1 MSGQTPWSIKGI
13 RAETREAAKGLA
25 QRDGLT
31 IGEWMNR
38 LIEDIGSP
46 EDDRSAGQQATGL
59 QGWPTPQGTEPFPVS
74 QPTWP
79 SGAPQSGDASRL
91 SQALETL
98 TRRLEGLPTGAASM
112 APRPVMAPV
121 VGPALNPAGLGG
133 VDRAL
138 MAIGERM
145 EDAERRSDRTFGHI
159 DAALSELRQTQT
171 MVADRLRRLEDT
183 DPAHKSMGALRTLE
197 AALAQLVGQMQ
208 EQEARTASMARELAE
223 TRRAAGG
230 EIAARM
236 DELSART
243 AAGLDSLGTTVE
255 SVAGRIS
262 QIEDLTS
269 GAIEEADRGLHLVS
283 DRVSSVEALVQE
295 TNARLAT
302 LMVDLSA
309 RITEVEAIA
318 QAGADR
324 TDLAGL
330 KTRMEQLA
338 TEMRGF
344 DGRMQ
349 EMEQSG
355 ASALEE
361 MGDRVAAF
369 GARFNDMDSRL
380 TKALAETRTELAAA
394 MKDGIDSRIADL
406 AATLAERLDG
416 SERRTG
422 AAMERVGEEVAKV
435 ATVLTERLA
444 RLEETD
450 GGARDA
456 GMAARL
462 ELARITRAI
471 DERMSAMEGRD
482 GQLLEQASARMQA
495 MTDQLAQRLEQTE
508 RRTTE
513 SVTDQMRAL
522 AERLQARQDETS
534 RDLSRRIDE
543 ADERSARRLEERLST
558 VTRDIAAAE
567 DRAKAVS
574 APLHRGFD
582 TLIDRLDRLETRAI
596 EPYAETVGFAGGPS
610 ANPRDTVAFADPTL
624 ANTGGFLLAEPSG
637 SRAGP
642 SGLGFAAPATA
653 YAPPADVALDGED
666 FGAALNLTPAQP
678 DAGGRRATSGFA
690 SPFPAD
696 EVGMA
701 GDPGDHFT
709 MASAAGSAAGDPP
722 ILGSDAPGSVLSFEL
737 DSDPYELEA
746 ARTSG
751 LGGERHGGATDYLTA
766 ARQAAINAAQTREV
780 EQASRKNARKSREKA
795 VKPPKGRTAVIDPD
809 QARVPAAG
817 KSRPPIS
824 PVGMVAAA
832 GLVVA
837 GGLLAFNALRGDEEP
852 RPAALTPAPPTAPAA
867 GQATAPAA
875 GPALDP
881 ALDPAA
887 APVDPA
893 AAVPAGGAAAIPLA
907 STATGVPPVAAPA
920 AAAPAAALAGTSA
933 PPQRS
938 AAMDRMERDQQARAR
953 EAQQR
958 ATQVANRP
966 TPVTAPAS
974 ARPPAAAPAAA
985 QPAAGRPPA
994 VPATARPAAPAARTP
1009 GAAQAAPAGAAAP
1022 ARAAQGQAGA
1032 ASRQPAAAPARA
1044 GQTAAP
1050 AANGRAS
1057 YEEATRRQQAGD
1069 TAGALPLLQ
1078 QAAEAGDL
1086 RAQNRLARMY
1096 ERGEGGVQRD
1106 MAAARRWTER
1116 AAAGGSRQAQHNLGV
1131 YYAEGEGTQ
1140 QDFGRAAENFN
1151 RAARRGS
1158 RDSQY
1163 NLGAMAEQGLGRERS
1178 DADAYYWF
1186 SIAARN
1192 GDPDAAR
1199 RAQAVGARLDPATRQ
1214 ATDARANGF
1223 QPEGGGDE

>member
-46 EDDRSAGQQATGL
+46 EDDRSAGHYPSGG
-59 QGWPTPQGTEPFPVS
+59 QGWSAPQGTEPFPGAHVPGV

-91 SQALETL
+91 AQALESL
-98 TRRLEGLPTGAASM
+98 TRRLEGLPTGASGS
-112 APRPVMAPV
+112 APRPMMAPTMATAM
-121 VGPALNPAGLGG
+121 GPALVPGGLGG

-145 EDAERRSDRTFGHI
+145 EDSERRSDRTFGHI

-197 AALAQLVGQMQ
+197 NALAQLVGQMQ
-208 EQEARTASMARELAE
+208 EQEARTSAMARELAE
-223 TRRAAGG
+223 TRREAGG
-230 EIAARM
+230 EMAARM
-236 DELSART
+236 DDLSART
-243 AAGLDSLGTTVE
+243 SAGLESLETTVE
-255 SVAGRIS
+255 AVAGRIS
-262 QIEDLTS
+262 QIEELTS

-330 KTRMEQLA
+330 KNRMEQLA

-380 TKALAETRTELAAA
+380 SKALTETRTELAAA
-394 MKDGIDSRIADL
+394 MKDGIDSRISEL

-422 AAMERVGEEVAKV
+422 AAMERVGEELARV

-444 RLEETD
+444 RLEDAD

-456 GMAARL
+456 SMATRM

-513 SVTDQMRAL
+513 TVSDQMRTL
-522 AERLQARQDETS
+522 AERLQARQDEAS

-543 ADERSARRLEERLST
+543 ADERSARRLEERLGT

-596 EPYAETVGFAGGPS
+596 EPYAETVGFMGGPAAITPAGS
-610 ANPRDTVAFADPTL
+610 AFADPAL
-624 ANTGGFLLAEPSG
+624 ADAGGYQLAERTGP
-637 SRAGP
+637 RAG
-642 SGLGFAAPATA
+642 SAGLGIAATA
-653 YAPPADVALDGED
+653 TPYAPPADMALNGED
-666 FGAALNLTPAQP
+666 YGIAASPSTAEA
-678 DAGGRRATSGFA
+678 DTGGRRSTSGFA
-690 SPFPAD
+690 SPFPAN

-701 GDPGDHFT
+701 GDPGDHFM
-709 MASAAGSAAGDPP
+709 MAGAADAAPGDIP
-722 ILGSDAPGSVLSFEL
+722 ILVPDAPGSVLSFDL
-737 DSDPYELEA
+737 DSGSFDLDA
-746 ARTSG
+746 G
-751 LGGERHGGATDYLTA
+751 LGDERRSGGTDYLNA
-766 ARQAAINAAQTREV
+766 ARQAAINAAQARDQELATR
-780 EQASRKNARKSREKA
+780 KTARKGREKP
-795 VKPPKGRTAVIDPD
+795 VKAPKGRKAVIDTD
-809 QARVPAAG
+809 QAPVTAAG

-837 GGLLAFNALRGDEEP
+837 GGLLAFGALRGEEEP
-852 RPAALTPAPPTAPAA
+852 RPAALSPAAPAEPAAAPAA
-867 GQATAPAA
+867 VLPT
-875 GPALDP
+875 DP

-887 APVDPA
+887 APVDPG
-893 AAVPAGGAAAIPLA
+893 AVAAGGAADPAAAAATGTTALAAPPLA
-907 STATGVPPVAAPA
+907 TAPTGAGAPA
-920 AAAPAAALAGTSA
+920 AA
-933 PPQRS
+933 PQRS
-938 AAMDRMERDQQARAR
+938 PAMDRMERDQQARAR

-958 ATQVANRP
+958 ADQVTNRA
-966 TPVTAPAS
+966 TRVTAPAG
-974 ARPPAAAPAAA
+974 ARPASPGAAAPAA
-985 QPAAGRPPA
+985 GRP
-994 VPATARPAAPAARTP
+994 VAAPAAARTP
-1009 GAAQAAPAGAAAP
+1009 APAPAAARPAQPQGQAQGLGAAAQRPP
-1022 ARAAQGQAGA
+1022 AQRPAT
-1032 ASRQPAAAPARA
+1032 AAAPARA
-1044 GQTAAP
+1044 GQPAAP
-1050 AANGRAS
+1050 AANGRAA
-1057 YEEATRRQQAGD
+1057 YDEAMRRQQAGD
-1069 TAGALPLLQ
+1069 AAGALPLLQ
-1078 QAAEAGDL
+1078 QAADAGDV

-1096 ERGEGGVQRD
+1096 EQGEGGVQRD
-1106 MAAARRWTER
+1106 MASARRWTER

-1151 RAARRGS
+1151 RAARQGS

-1163 NLGAMAEQGLGRERS
+1163 NLGAMAEQGIGRERS

-1186 SIAARN
+1186 SIAGRN
-1192 GDPDAAR
+1192 GDADAAR
-1199 RAQAVGARLDPATRQ
+1199 RAQAVGARLDPASRQ
-1214 ATDARANGF
+1214 AADARINAF
-1223 QPEGGGDE
+1223 QPEGGGAE